1 MSEAIQVY
9 CVKCREKR
17 DVVEPEAVF
26 TKNGT
31 PALRGKCAVCG
42 TTLFRMGA
50 TPAHDGMEKP
60 VIEKSEKS
68 PSPRKSSK
76 TKDSK
81 EASKSPKKGKDKGK
95 SASAPKKRGKS
106 PKNKLVIVE
115 SPAKARTIS
124 NFLGK
129 EFVVVASK
137 GHVRDLLVT
146 QLSVDVDNDFEPKY
160 RVPNEKRDDVR
171 LLKKEVDNASEIFLA
186 TDADREGEAIAWHL
200 IHATDMDESKVERVI
215 FHEITQN
222 AIQEAFAHPRP
233 VDMSLVDAY
242 QARRVLD
249 RLVGYNI
256 SELLW
261 DRVRNRLSA
270 GRVQSVAVRLLVDR
284 EREIE
289 AFVPEEY
296 WTLDAKVQKQASD
309 KRPFIIRLVKIRD
322 EDVAFKAE
330 GDVKPHLDMLE
341 KSQYMVEDV
350 KRGTRKR
357 RPSAPFTT
365 STLQQD
371 ASRRLGFNA
380 MRTMRTAQQLYEG
393 IDLGA
398 EGTVGLITYM
408 RTDSTNVALQAQ
420 EEART
425 YIINRFN
432 KEFVPEELP
441 KYKTKA
447 KGAQEAHEAI
457 RPTSVLRLPSTVE
470 KVLSRDQFKLYK
482 LIWERFVASQMAN
495 AIYDTLRIEVRAGIN
510 APMPYLFRVSG
521 SVVKFQGFL
530 AIYEETRDEDAP
542 LDEDEGRILPEVTVG
557 EVLTLVQLLP
567 EQHFTQAP
575 PRFTEAS
582 LVQSLEEHGIGRPS
596 TYAPIL
602 KVIQERDYVE
612 KQDKRLIP
620 TETGKLVNDLL
631 VQYFA
636 NVVNYQFTA
645 HMEEELDD
653 IAEGDMQ
660 WRPMVREFY
669 TPFQA
674 QLEHARQ
681 HMPQMRQDDYIGR
694 GCPSCETG
702 QLQIKHGRWGKF
714 IGCDNYPECNY
725 TEAYI
730 ELTGVKC
737 PKCGAEH
744 GGELIV
750 RKTKRGRI
758 FYGCSRY
765 PECDYSAWKL
775 PNQGKAQPTTGD
787 DEQDEDE
794 RIASYY

>member
-1 MSEAIQVY
+1 MSDSIQVY

-17 DVVEPEAVF
+17 DILEQEAIF

-50 TPAHDGMEKP
+50 TPAHEGMEKP
-60 VIEKSEKS
+60 VVEKREKSTEK
-68 PSPRKSSK
+68 KSS
-76 TKDSK
+76 TTS
-81 EASKSPKKGKDKGK
+81 KGK
-95 SASAPKKRGKS
+95 SSAKGKNASPKKRGKQ
-106 PKNKLVIVE
+106 NKLVIVE
-115 SPAKARTIS
+115 SPAKARTIG

-129 EFVVVASK
+129 DFVVVASK

-146 QLSVDVDNDFEPKY
+146 QLSVDIENDFEPKY
-160 RVPNEKRDDVR
+160 RVPNEKRDDIKM
-171 LLKKEVDNASEIFLA
+171 LKREVDSASEIYLA

-215 FHEITQN
+215 FHEITPK
-222 AIQEAFAHPRP
+222 AIQDAFSHPRP
-233 VDMSLVDAY
+233 LDMSLVDAY

-289 AFVPEEY
+289 AFTPEEY
-296 WTLDAKVQKQASD
+296 WTLDAKVRKQADD
-309 KRPFIIRLVKIRD
+309 KRPFIIRLVKLND
-322 EDVAFKAE
+322 EDVALKAE
-330 GDVKPHLDMLE
+330 GDVLPHLDILE
-341 KSQYMVEDV
+341 KSRYVVGDI

-365 STLQQD
+365 STLQQE

-408 RTDSTNVALQAQ
+408 RTDSTNVAQEAQ
-420 EEART
+420 EEARA
-425 YIINRFN
+425 YIVNRFSA
-432 KEFVPEELP
+432 EYVPNEPP
-441 KYKTKA
+441 KYKTRA
-447 KGAQEAHEAI
+447 KSAQEAHEAI
-457 RPTSVLRLPSTVE
+457 RPTSVLRVPSSLE
-470 KVLSRDQFKLYK
+470 SVLTRDQIKLYK
-482 LIWERFVASQMAN
+482 LIWERFVASQMEN
-495 AIYDTLRIEVRAGIN
+495 AVYDTLRIEVRAGIN
-510 APMPYLFRVSG
+510 NPLPYLFRVSG

-530 AIYEETRDEDAP
+530 AIYEETRDEDVP
-542 LDEDEGRILPEVTVG
+542 PDEDEGRILPDVKIG
-557 EVLTLVQLLP
+557 ETLDLVQLLP
-567 EQHFTQAP
+567 EQHFTQPP
-575 PRFTEAS
+575 PRYTEAS
-582 LVQSLEEHGIGRPS
+582 LVQTLEEYGIGRPS

-612 KQDKRLIP
+612 KKDKRLIP

-631 VQYFA
+631 VSYFS

-653 IAEGDMQ
+653 IAEGNMA

-669 TPFQA
+669 TPFEE
-674 QLEHARQ
+674 QLKHARQ
-681 HMPQMRQDDYIGR
+681 NMPQMRQEDYIGR
-694 GCPSCETG
+694 TCPQCGTG

-714 IGCDNYPECNY
+714 IGCDNYPECSY

-730 ELTGVKC
+730 EYAGVPC
-737 PKCGAEH
+737 PTCGTEH
-744 GGELIV
+744 GGELII

-765 PECDYSAWKL
+765 PECDFSSWKL
-775 PNQGKAQPTTGD
+775 PNADKSQINGGD

-794 RIASYY
+794 RIATYY

>member
-1 MSEAIQVY
+1 MSEAIQQVY

-17 DVVEPEAVF
+17 DIIEPEAIF

-31 PALRGKCAVCG
+31 PALRGKCVVCG

-50 TPAHDGMEKP
+50 TPAHDGLEKP
-60 VIEKSEKS
+60 VIEKSDKPKES
-68 PSPRKSSK
+68 RKSSK
-76 TKDSK
+76 KESTKS
-81 EASKSPKKGKDKGK
+81 AKKGADKGK
-95 SASAPKKRGKS
+95 SAPASKKRAKS
-106 PKNKLVIVE
+106 AKTKLVIVE
-115 SPAKARTIS
+115 SPAKARTIG

-129 EFVVVASK
+129 DYVVVASK

-146 QLSVDVDNDFEPKY
+146 QLSVDVENNFEPKY

-171 LLKKEVDNASEIFLA
+171 LLKKEVESASEIFLA

-200 IHATDMDESKVERVI
+200 IHATDMDETKVERVI
-215 FHEITQN
+215 FHEITPH
-222 AIQEAFAHPRP
+222 AIQEAFAHPRHI
-233 VDMSLVDAY
+233 DMSLVDAY

-289 AFVPEEY
+289 AFTPEEY

-309 KRPFIIRLVKIRD
+309 KRPFIIRLVKIKD
-322 EDVAFKAE
+322 EDVSLKAE
-330 GDVKPHLDMLE
+330 GDVRPHLDPLE
-341 KSQYMVEDV
+341 KSLYMVEDI

-365 STLQQD
+365 STLQQE

-393 IDLGA
+393 IDLGV

-408 RTDSTNVALQAQ
+408 RTDSTNVSQMAQ
-420 EEART
+420 EEARE

-432 KEFVPEELP
+432 KEYVPDELP

-457 RPTSVLRLPSTVE
+457 RPTSILRLPSTLE
-470 KVLSRDQFKLYK
+470 SSLTRDQLKLYK
-482 LIWERFVASQMAN
+482 LIWERFIASQMAN
-495 AIYDTLRIEVRAGIN
+495 AVYDTLRIEVRAGKD
-510 APMPYLFRVSG
+510 YLFRVSG

-542 LDEDEGRILPEVTVG
+542 LDEDEGRILPEVQIG
-557 EVLTLVQLLP
+557 EVLHLIQLLP
-567 EQHFTQAP
+567 EQHFTQPP

-582 LVQSLEEHGIGRPS
+582 LVQTLEEFGIGRPS

-653 IAEGDMQ
+653 IADGNMQ

-669 TPFQA
+669 TPFEA
-674 QLEHARQ
+674 QLQHARQ
-681 HMPQMRQDDYIGR
+681 HMPTMRQDDYIGR
-694 GCPSCETG
+694 ACPNCETG

-730 ELTGVKC
+730 ELTGVAC
-737 PKCGAEH
+737 PKCGSEH
-744 GGELIV
+744 GGELLV

-758 FYGCSRY
+758 FYGCTRY
-765 PECDYSAWKL
+765 PECDYSSWKL
-775 PNQGKAQPTTGD
+775 PNQGKNNDTDAGD
-787 DEQDEDE
+787 DEQNEDE

>member
-1 MSEAIQVY
+1 MSEAMQQVY

-17 DVVEPEAVF
+17 DVIEPEAVF

-50 TPAHDGMEKP
+50 TPAHEGMEKP

-68 PSPRKSSK
+68 AESPKSSK
-76 TKDSK
+76 TK
-81 EASKSPKKGKDKGK
+81 EASKSPKKGKEKGK
-95 SASAPKKRGKS
+95 SASAPKKRGKT

-124 NFLGK
+124 NYLGK

-146 QLSVDVDNDFEPKY
+146 QLSVDVEHDFEPKY
-160 RVPNEKRDDVR
+160 RVPNEKRDDVKQ
-171 LLKKEVDNASEIFLA
+171 LKREVDNASQIYLA

-215 FHEITQN
+215 FHEITPN
-222 AIQEAFAHPRP
+222 AIQEAFTHPRP
-233 VDMSLVDAY
+233 LDMSLVNAY

-289 AFVPEEY
+289 AFVPDEY
-296 WTLDAKVQKQASD
+296 WTLDARVQKQSSD
-309 KRPFIIRLVKIRD
+309 NRQIVIRLVKIND
-322 EDVAFKAE
+322 TDVAFKAE
-330 GDVKPHLDMLE
+330 GDVKAHLDILE
-341 KSQYMVEDV
+341 KSQYAVEDV

-365 STLQQD
+365 STLQQE

-398 EGTVGLITYM
+398 EGTAGLITYM

-420 EEART
+420 EEARD
-425 YIINRFN
+425 YIVNRFS
-432 KEFVPEELP
+432 KEFVPDELP

-457 RPTSVLRLPSTVE
+457 RPTTITRLPNSVATF
-470 KVLSRDQFKLYK
+470 LSRDQLKLYK
-482 LIWERFVASQMAN
+482 LIWERFIASQMAN
-495 AIYDTLRIEVRAGIN
+495 AVYDTLRIEVRAGVN
-510 APMPYLFRVSG
+510 PPLPYLFRVSG

-530 AIYEETRDEDAP
+530 AIYEEARDEDVP
-542 LDEDEGRILPEVTVG
+542 TDEDEGRILPEVAIG
-557 EVLTLVQLLP
+557 EVLTLIQLMP

-596 TYAPIL
+596 TYAPTL
-602 KVIQERDYVE
+602 KVIQEREYVE

-653 IAEGDMQ
+653 IAEGNMQ
-660 WRPMVREFY
+660 WRPMIRDFY
-669 TPFQA
+669 TPFEA
-674 QLEHARQ
+674 QLQHARQ
-681 HMPQMRQDDYIGR
+681 NMPQMRQDDYIGR
-694 GCPSCETG
+694 TCPSCETG
-702 QLQIKHGRWGKF
+702 QLQTKHGRWGKF
-714 IGCDNYPECNY
+714 IGCDNYPECGY

-730 ELTGVKC
+730 ELTGVSC
-737 PKCGAEH
+737 PKCGTEN

-758 FYGCSRY
+758 FYGCTRY
-765 PECDYSAWKL
+765 PECDFSAWKL
-775 PNQGKAQPTTGD
+775 PNQEKVSSNKGD
-787 DEQDEDE
+787 DEQNEDE
-794 RIASYY
+794 PIASHY

>member
-1 MSEAIQVY
+1 MSESIQVY

-17 DVVEPEAVF
+17 DIIEPEAIF
-26 TKNGT
+26 TKNGA

-50 TPAHDGMEKP
+50 TPAHDGLEKP
-60 VIEKSEKS
+60 IIEKCEK
-68 PSPRKSSK
+68 PTEKHK
-76 TKDSK
+76 
-81 EASKSPKKGKDKGK
+81 ANGKGK
-95 SASAPKKRGKS
+95 SSAKKASAKKRSKS
-106 PKNKLVIVE
+106 SKLVIVE
-115 SPAKARTIS
+115 SPAKARTIG

-129 EFVVVASK
+129 DYVVVASK

-171 LLKKEVDNASEIFLA
+171 QLKREVENASEIYLA

-215 FHEITQN
+215 FHEITAK
-222 AIQEAFAHPRP
+222 AIQEAFSHPRP
-233 VDMSLVDAY
+233 LDMSLVDAY

-296 WTLDAKVQKQASD
+296 WTLDAKVRKQADD
-309 KRPFIIRLVKIRD
+309 KRPFVIRLVKIND
-322 EDVAFKAE
+322 EDVSLKAE
-330 GDVKPHLDMLE
+330 GDVMPHVDILE
-341 KSQYMVEDV
+341 KSRYVVDDI

-365 STLQQD
+365 STLQQE

-398 EGTVGLITYM
+398 EGTIGLITYM
-408 RTDSTNVALQAQ
+408 RTDSTTVSQESQ
-420 EEART
+420 EEARA

-432 KEFVPEELP
+432 ADYVPEEMP
-441 KYKTKA
+441 KYKTKS
-447 KGAQEAHEAI
+447 KSAQEAHEAI
-457 RPTSVLRLPSTVE
+457 RPTSVLRVPSSLESALT
-470 KVLSRDQFKLYK
+470 RDQIKLYK

-495 AIYDTLRIEVRAGIN
+495 AIYDTLRIEVRAGIDN
-510 APMPYLFRVSG
+510 PLPYLFRVSG
-521 SVVKFQGFL
+521 SIVKFQGFL
-530 AIYEETRDEDAP
+530 AIYEESRDEDAP
-542 LDEDEGRILPEVTVG
+542 PDEDEGRILPDVKIG
-557 EVLTLVQLLP
+557 ETLDLIQLLP
-567 EQHFTQAP
+567 EQHFTQPP
-575 PRFTEAS
+575 PRYTEAS
-582 LVQSLEEHGIGRPS
+582 LVQALEEYGIGRPS

-612 KQDKRLIP
+612 KKDKRLIP

-631 VQYFA
+631 VSYFS

-653 IAEGDMQ
+653 IAEGKMA

-669 TPFQA
+669 TPFEE
-674 QLEHARQ
+674 QLKHARQ
-681 HMPQMRQDDYIGR
+681 NMPHMRQEDYIGR
-694 GCPSCETG
+694 TCPQCGTG

-714 IGCDNYPECNY
+714 IGCDNYPECGY

-730 ELTGVKC
+730 EYTGVPC
-737 PKCGAEH
+737 PTCGAEH

-765 PECDYSAWKL
+765 PNCNFSSWKL
-775 PNQGKAQPTTGD
+775 PNADKSADNDGD

-794 RIASYY
+794 RIATYY

>member
-1 MSEAIQVY
+1 MSDSIQVY

-17 DVVEPEAVF
+17 DILEQEAIF

-50 TPAHDGMEKP
+50 TPAHEGMEKP
-60 VIEKSEKS
+60 VVEKREKSTEK
-68 PSPRKSSK
+68 KSS
-76 TKDSK
+76 T
-81 EASKSPKKGKDKGK
+81 ASKGK
-95 SASAPKKRGKS
+95 SSAKGKNASPKKRGKQ
-106 PKNKLVIVE
+106 NKLVIVE
-115 SPAKARTIS
+115 SPAKARTIG

-146 QLSVDVDNDFEPKY
+146 QLSVDVENDFEPKY
-160 RVPNEKRDDVR
+160 RVPNEKRDDIKM
-171 LLKKEVDNASEIFLA
+171 LKREVDSASEIYLA

-200 IHATDMDESKVERVI
+200 IHATDMDETKVERVI
-215 FHEITQN
+215 FHEITPK
-222 AIQEAFAHPRP
+222 AIQEAFSHPRP
-233 VDMSLVDAY
+233 LDMSLVDAY

-284 EREIE
+284 ERQIE
-289 AFVPEEY
+289 AFIPEEY
-296 WTLDAKVQKQASD
+296 WTLDAKVRKQADD
-309 KRPFIIRLVKIRD
+309 KRPFVIRLVKLND
-322 EDVAFKAE
+322 EDIALKAE
-330 GDVKPHLDMLE
+330 GDVLPHLEVLE
-341 KSQYMVEDV
+341 KSRYVVDDI

-365 STLQQD
+365 STLQQE

-408 RTDSTNVALQAQ
+408 RTDSTNVAQEAQ
-420 EEART
+420 EEARA
-425 YIINRFN
+425 YIVNRFSADY
-432 KEFVPEELP
+432 VPDELP

-447 KGAQEAHEAI
+447 KSAQEAHEAI
-457 RPTSVLRLPSTVE
+457 RPTSVLRVPSSLE
-470 KVLSRDQFKLYK
+470 SVLTRDQIKLYK
-482 LIWERFVASQMAN
+482 LIWERFIASQMEN
-495 AIYDTLRIEVRAGIN
+495 AVYDTLRIEVRAGIN
-510 APMPYLFRVSG
+510 NPLPYLFRVSG

-542 LDEDEGRILPEVTVG
+542 PDEDEGRILPDVKIG
-557 EVLTLVQLLP
+557 ETLDLIQLLP
-567 EQHFTQAP
+567 EQHFTQPP
-575 PRFTEAS
+575 PRYTEAS
-582 LVQSLEEHGIGRPS
+582 LVQTLEEYGIGRPS

-612 KQDKRLIP
+612 KKDKRLIP

-631 VQYFA
+631 VSYFS

-653 IAEGDMQ
+653 IAEGNMA

-669 TPFQA
+669 TPFEN
-674 QLEHARQ
+674 QLKHARQ
-681 HMPQMRQDDYIGR
+681 NMPQMRQEDYIGR
-694 GCPSCETG
+694 NCPQCGTG

-714 IGCDNYPECNY
+714 IGCDNYPECSY

-730 ELTGVKC
+730 EYAGVPC
-737 PKCGAEH
+737 PTCGTEH
-744 GGELIV
+744 GGELII

-765 PECDYSAWKL
+765 PECDFSSWKL
-775 PNQGKAQPTTGD
+775 PNADKSETTGGD

-794 RIASYY
+794 RIATYY

>member
-1 MSEAIQVY
+1 MSESIQVY

-17 DVVEPEAVF
+17 DIIEPEAIF
-26 TKNGT
+26 TKNGA

-50 TPAHDGMEKP
+50 TPAHEGLEKP
-60 VIEKSEKS
+60 NIEKPEK
-68 PSPRKSSK
+68 PTVKRK
-76 TKDSK
+76 
-81 EASKSPKKGKDKGK
+81 ANGKGK
-95 SASAPKKRGKS
+95 ASAKNASPKKRGKS
-106 PKNKLVIVE
+106 SKLVIVE
-115 SPAKARTIS
+115 SPAKARTIG

-129 EFVVVASK
+129 DYVVVASK

-171 LLKKEVDNASEIFLA
+171 QLKREVENASEIYLA

-215 FHEITQN
+215 FHEITAK
-222 AIQEAFAHPRP
+222 AIQEAFSHPRP
-233 VDMSLVDAY
+233 LDMSLVDAY

-296 WTLDAKVQKQASD
+296 WTLDAKVRKQADD
-309 KRPFIIRLVKIRD
+309 KRPFVIRLVKIND
-322 EDVAFKAE
+322 DDVSLKAE
-330 GDVKPHLDMLE
+330 GDVMPHVDILQ
-341 KSQYMVEDV
+341 KSRYVVDDI

-365 STLQQD
+365 STLQQE

-398 EGTVGLITYM
+398 EGTIGLITYM
-408 RTDSTNVALQAQ
+408 RTDSTTVSQEAQ
-420 EEART
+420 EEARA

-432 KEFVPEELP
+432 ADYVPEELP
-441 KYKTKA
+441 KYKTKS
-447 KGAQEAHEAI
+447 KSAQEAHEAI
-457 RPTSVLRLPSTVE
+457 RPTSVLRVPSSLESALT
-470 KVLSRDQFKLYK
+470 RDQMKLYK

-495 AIYDTLRIEVRAGIN
+495 AIYDTLRIEVRAGIDN
-510 APMPYLFRVSG
+510 PLPYLFRVSG
-521 SVVKFQGFL
+521 SIVKFQGFL

-542 LDEDEGRILPEVTVG
+542 PDEDEGRILPDVKIG
-557 EVLTLVQLLP
+557 ETLDLIQLLP
-567 EQHFTQAP
+567 EQHFTQPP
-575 PRFTEAS
+575 PRYTEAS
-582 LVQSLEEHGIGRPS
+582 LVQALEEYGIGRPS

-612 KQDKRLIP
+612 KKDKRLIP

-631 VQYFA
+631 VSYFS

-653 IAEGDMQ
+653 IAEGKMA

-669 TPFQA
+669 TPFEE
-674 QLEHARQ
+674 QLKHARQ
-681 HMPQMRQDDYIGR
+681 NMPRMRQEDYIGR
-694 GCPSCETG
+694 TCPQCGTG

-714 IGCDNYPECNY
+714 IGCDNYPECGY

-730 ELTGVKC
+730 EYAGVPC
-737 PKCGAEH
+737 PTCGAEH
-744 GGELIV
+744 GGELII

-765 PECDYSAWKL
+765 PECDFSSWKL
-775 PNQGKAQPTTGD
+775 PNADKSADNADD

-794 RIASYY
+794 RIATYY